1 MLVGVYNKIA
11 LLKQVKTT
19 LISREREMKFVLL
32 DGKMHNLPDVALGE
46 LWDHLL
52 AEDPVGDGRALHDL
66 SLEQLVDQNYQ
77 HLME

>member
-1 MLVGVYNKIA
+1 MKFVLLDGKML
-11 LLKQVKTT
+11 
-19 LISREREMKFVLL
+19 KFVLL